1 MTDPITERLDEMT
14 SNCHIGDIAA
24 LIAALRGVLKVTRH
38 AVIASLDSLP
48 SDIRKGAYAQAL
60 LTRDAIASALDVTL

>member
-1 MTDPITERLDEMT
+1 MSDLRER
-14 SNCHIGDIAA
+14 
-24 LIAALRGVLKVTRH
+24 
-38 AVIASLDSLP
+38 VIASLDSLP